1 MIETIEL
8 MITLILLS
16 LLYIL
21 LFGEPG
27 YIIPT
32 IELEHKVIETDTPI
46 NDDDESE
53 VEYDDESEVEYDD
66 NVNES
71 ENDTEDNS

>member
-32 IELEHKVIETDTPI
+32 IELEHKVFETDTPI

-53 VEYDDESEVEYDD
+53 VEYDD
-66 NVNES
+66 NES
-71 ENDTEDNS
+71 DSDGEEEDPNGE

>member
-32 IELEHKVIETDTPI
+32 IELEHKVIESELVDQ
-46 NDDDESE
+46 ES
-53 VEYDDESEVEYDD
+53 ESEVEYDD
-66 NVNES
+66 NES
-71 ENDTEDNS
+71 NSDGEEEDPNGE